1 MHATSIVAKFKRNRF
16 PKVAIKQSTLAN
28 AGLGLFADEDIAG
41 GIVLP
46 YEYRGDRLTEKECE
60 QLTDTSYVWEITAD
74 NGEVICIDAKPHR
87 SNNFIRYVNGAGDPK
102 QCKQVNLTMV
112 QENDRVYY
120 QTTKRVIKGEELIV
134 DYGDEYFEGANGKSF
149 SC

>member
-1 MHATSIVAKFKRNRF
+1 M
-16 PKVAIKQSTLAN
+16 
-28 AGLGLFADEDIAG
+28 FADEDIDE

-60 QLTDTSYVWEITAD
+60 QLTDTSYVWEITTD
-74 NGEVICIDAKPHR
+74 NDKVICIDAKPHHKD
-87 SNNFIRYVNGAGDPK
+87 NFIRYVNGAGNPK
-102 QCKQVNLTMV
+102 QCKQVNLEMI

-120 QTTKRVIKGEELIV
+120 KTTKRVMKGEELIV
-134 DYGDEYFEGANGKSF
+134 NYGDEYFEVANGKYF